1 MAFLR
6 LVADFPDGEHEQVVL
21 FENAASNSCF
31 GVIPMRFVLSE
42 SIVADIKN
50 DTITIILIN
59 HF

>member
-6 LVADFPDGEHEQVVL
+6 LVADFPDGDHEQVVL
-21 FENAASNSCF
+21 FENAASNLCF

-42 SIVADIKN
+42 SKN